1 MPKKATFQRSAFWR
15 DSSAAAAVE
24 FAMVAPFLVVVL
36 INVVSFFDGFRG
48 DRVISRTNTV
58 VLDLLTR
65 EQGGIDDDDFDE
77 LVAIAEALAGKYVD
91 NGFTL
96 VLTSVRNTWD
106 SNEDPDIDL
115 RWSISNDSSAV
126 LTQDDIDAMTLPS
139 MQEGDT
145 AIIASLTTE
154 YTPAIVGEI
163 SGDFTLSDYLI
174 RRPRYITEI
183 DCSSDTGKC

>member
-1 MPKKATFQRSAFWR
+1 MSIKTIFQQSGFWR

-24 FAMVAPFLVVVL
+24 FAIVAPFLVVVL
-36 INVVSFFDGFRG
+36 INAVSFFDGFRG
-48 DRVISRTNTV
+48 DRVVSRTNTV

-65 EQGGIDDDDFDE
+65 EQGAIDDDDLDE
-77 LVAIAEALAGKYVD
+77 LIAIAEALAGKYVD

-106 SNEDPDIDL
+106 SEENPDIDL

-145 AIIASLTTE
+145 AIISSLTTE
-154 YTPAIVGEI
+154 YTPAIVGEL
-163 SGDFTLSDYLI
+163 SGEFTLSDYLI
-174 RRPRYITEI
+174 RRPRYVTEI
-183 DCSSDTGKC
+183 DCSSDSGKC